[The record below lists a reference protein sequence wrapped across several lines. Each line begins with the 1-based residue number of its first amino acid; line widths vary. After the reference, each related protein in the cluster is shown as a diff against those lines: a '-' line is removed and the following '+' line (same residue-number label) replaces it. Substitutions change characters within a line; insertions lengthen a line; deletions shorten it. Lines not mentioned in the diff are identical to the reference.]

1 MPDRACLI
9 RHWIILSAAGAALL
23 LYLSV
28 QLDLAPD
35 LSPLDSHAKDGALV
49 LSALLHSLLGVL
61 VALAQGVV
69 SWRIASLLPFARRL
83 PLLAQILVGFPMAL
97 FATALLC
104 VITLAIPFGIYAVGL
119 VLAITIWQFAR
130 HLADGDRETAGVALI
145 ALLLPLAIVFGAW
158 VGLVNHG
165 PTDTLTAWPHPDS
178 GFYAG
183 NILSLAAD
191 PIALLNYGFEGYS
204 HSYFN
209 MLVPLIGAVI
219 WRLSEFD
226 TFLFINAGGAA
237 IFVIWSA
244 IALIAFVERRAGSH
258 AAGKPA
264 GDLLLIVALLTVS
277 LYPTWITDSVPMVYL
292 VALVTSIVFVSTE
305 KSWHTLGQGTF
316 AVLGAIVASL
326 LSKVI
331 AGAFLVPFVLAH
343 QVSGFLSASRTVK
356 IAFTVLALV
365 SAAVAVFMLARFVP
379 NLLRLGD
386 VAPISWTWYKLG
398 YSGVVPL
405 ALRDLGG
412 LLIAVAALMHR
423 RSLPMLVVAIAA
435 VLGVFYHL
443 AFFAAYA
450 AASLGLALVLFGENG
465 SARAK
470 WVATLGC
477 LLAVPKAVFGD
488 PSGVW
493 ITIPW
498 LLTILAVAHVAL
510 AKRTDR
516 VSSLRANGG
525 VAAACAVALAIGM
538 VPVATGKLWLKSGYW
553 FPTETTAGLTP
564 SVLDIWRAVRHRTP
578 QDALIFTDETNE
590 RPELRG
596 GWNTYAFHGGRQV
609 YVSQFMQTFA
619 ARHDPAILGAA
630 LANNAA
636 VLSGETAPQDVPLQR
651 QYSSFYLVISK
662 QRTAPPN
669 WSSVYDNQD
678 FSLLKWG
685 G

>member
-9 RHWIILSAAGAALL
+9 RQWIILSAAGAALL

-28 QLDLAPD
+28 QLELAPD
-35 LSPLDSHAKDGALV
+35 LSPLDAHAKDGALV
-49 LSALLHSLLGVL
+49 LSALLHSLLGAL
-61 VALAQGVV
+61 VAFVQIVI
-69 SWRIASLLPFARRL
+69 SWRIASLLGFARRL
-83 PLLAQILVGFPMAL
+83 PLPAQILVGCPLAL
-97 FATALLC
+97 FASALLC
-104 VITLAIPFGIYAVGL
+104 VLALIIPFGIYGVGL
-119 VLAITIWQFAR
+119 VLALVIWQFAR
-130 HLADGDRETAGVALI
+130 HLGGMDRKAAGLAPIVWLF
-145 ALLLPLAIVFGAW
+145 PLAIVFGAW
-158 VGLVNHG
+158 VGLINHG
-165 PTDTLTAWPHPDS
+165 PTDALTAWPHPDA

-183 NILSLAAD
+183 NILSLDAD
-191 PIALLNYGFEGYS
+191 PIAMLNYGFEGYS
-204 HSYFN
+204 HSHFN

-219 WRLSEFD
+219 WRISEFD

-244 IALIAFVERRAGSH
+244 IALIAFVERRTTAG
-258 AAGKPA
+258 ANAGPA
-264 GDLLLIVALLTVS
+264 GEVLLIVALLTVS

-305 KSWHTLGQGTF
+305 KSGHTFGQGAF

-331 AGAFLVPFVLAH
+331 AGAFLVPFALAH
-343 QVSGFLSASRTVK
+343 QLSGLFTASKAVK

-423 RSLPMLVVAIAA
+423 RSLPMLTVAIAA

-450 AASLGLALVLFGENG
+450 AASLGLALVLFDENG

-470 WVATLGC
+470 WVAVLGC

-488 PSGVW
+488 PSGLW
-493 ITIPW
+493 ISIPW
-498 LLTILAVAHVAL
+498 VLTIVAVAHMAL
-510 AKRTDR
+510 ARR
-516 VSSLRANGG
+516 PVGLRNIRANGSL
-525 VAAACAVALAIGM
+525 ATACAVVLAIGM
-538 VPVATGKLWLKSGYW
+538 VPVATGKLSLKSGYW

-609 YVSQFMQTFA
+609 YVSQYMQTFA
-619 ARHDPAILGAA
+619 ARHDPAILEAA
-630 LANNAA
+630 LARNSA
-636 VLSGETAPQDVPLQR
+636 VLSGETTPRDVPSQL
-651 QYSSFYLVISK
+651 QYSSFYLVVSK
-662 QRTAPPN
+662 QRASPPN
-669 WSSVYDNQD
+669 WIPVYENQD